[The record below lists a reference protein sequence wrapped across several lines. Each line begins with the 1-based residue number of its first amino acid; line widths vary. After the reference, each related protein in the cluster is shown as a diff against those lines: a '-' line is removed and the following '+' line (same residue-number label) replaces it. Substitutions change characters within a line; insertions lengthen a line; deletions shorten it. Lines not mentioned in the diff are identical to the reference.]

1 MADSSIS
8 VNIAGAAT
16 APVDAFTQSNGDFR
30 QAVVIGDAAAAST
43 TAVDT
48 AGRLSVR
55 TGASTNGVAIGVP
68 LPATTST
75 TLLATNAARL
85 FASIYNPLSA
95 DLLVALAA
103 TANTSAYTVIVPANG
118 YYEIPAVYT
127 GPVAGYT
134 TGVGT
139 VLTTV
144 VS

>member
-8 VNIAGAAT
+8 VNIAGSAT

-43 TAVDT
+43 AAVDT

-55 TGASTNGVAIGVP
+55 TGGSTNGTPAGVA
-68 LPATTST
+68 LTASTSAV
-75 TLLATNAARL
+75 LLASNTARL
-85 FASIYNPLSA
+85 FGAIYNPLSA

-103 TANTSAYTVIVPANG
+103 TATTSAYTVVVPALG
-118 YYEIPAVYT
+118 YYEVPAAYT
-127 GPVAGYT
+127 GPVSGYT
-134 TGVGT
+134 TGAGT
-139 VLTTV
+139 VMATV